1 MSKCI
6 GIDLGTTNSV
16 VGVWENGRVEII
28 TNDMGYRTTP
38 SCVAFTKDE
47 RLVGNSAK
55 NNLIIDP
62 TNTIY
67 DIKRIIGRKF
77 IDPTVKSDSKYWPF
91 KVFNKGGVPN
101 VRATYLGKNT
111 LFTPEEISSMILE
124 KLKTIAEEYIGEPLV
139 DAVITVPAY
148 FNDSQRQATKDA
160 GTIAGLNVVRIINE
174 PTAAAIAYG
183 MDKRTDNELCILI
196 FDFGGGTLDIS
207 LLTLVDGVFEVI
219 ATSGNTH
226 LGGSDIDNILVEYF
240 SEEFEREHGISLND
254 NPRALRRL
262 RTECERVKIELSAK
276 TNVQLVIEALHNGID
291 FKCSLSRAK
300 FESIISHIFEECF
313 LPLKKVLEDAHID
326 KTSIDEII
334 LVGGSTRIPKIQQ
347 MIRAYFGGKPLNKS
361 INPDEAVA
369 YGAAV
374 YASVLGEESDKP
386 DNVVL
391 LDVTP
396 LSLGVEATGGIM
408 SIIIPRNTT
417 IPFCASQTFTTR
429 VDNQPG
435 VTIQV
440 FEGERTQTRHNNELG
455 RFDLVDLPKRPRGEV
470 KIQVTFDI
478 DADGILSV
486 SAIEDCTGKTNEI
499 TICNEKMR
507 LTTDEVNDLVQKA
520 EEYRQ
525 QDDDTRDRIYARNN
539 LEAFIFRTR
548 NTISNFEGIQ
558 DRDLGIIQK
567 VVTDTVEWVDTHTEE
582 PKEVYEQKLRDLEE
596 YVQPIMQTSFTNSQ
610 RAMMGEFDIDS
621 EEETDDEVYC

>member
-1 MSKCI
+1 MKCI

-16 VGVWENGRVEII
+16 VGVWENGRVEIVP
-28 TNDMGYRTTP
+28 NDMGNRTTP
-38 SCVAFTKDE
+38 SCVAFTPEE

-55 NNLIIDP
+55 NNLLIDP

-67 DIKRIIGRKF
+67 DVKRLIGRKYV
-77 IDPTVKSDSKYWPF
+77 DPTVKADSQYWPF
-91 KVFNKGGVPN
+91 KIFNKGGVPN
-101 VRATYLGKNT
+101 IKASFKGKNT
-111 LFTPEEISSMILE
+111 LFTPEEISSTILE
-124 KLKTIAEEYIGEPLV
+124 KMKDIAEDYIGEPLV

-160 GTIAGLNVVRIINE
+160 GTIAGLNVLRIINE

-183 MDKRTDNELCILI
+183 LDKKDSKELNVLI

-207 LLTLVDGVFEVI
+207 LLTLVDGIFEVN

-226 LGGSDIDNILVEYF
+226 LGGSDIDNLLVEHF
-240 SEEFEREHGISLND
+240 SREFEQETGISLKD

-262 RTECERVKIELSAK
+262 RSECERVKIDLSAK
-276 TNVQLVIEALHNGID
+276 TNTQIVIEALHTGID
-291 FKCSLSRAK
+291 FKSSLSRAK
-300 FESIISHIFEECF
+300 FESIIAGIFEECF
-313 LPLKKVLEDAHID
+313 LPLKKVLEDSKIRKENIH
-326 KTSIDEII
+326 EII

-347 MIRAYFGGKPLNKS
+347 MLRAYFGGKTLNKS

-374 YASVLGEESDKP
+374 YASVLGDSEDKA
-386 DNVVL
+386 DGVVL

-408 SIIIPRNTT
+408 STIIPRNTT

-429 VDNQPG
+429 TDNQPG

-455 RFDLVDLPKRPRGEV
+455 RFDLVDLPKRPRGDV

-478 DADGILSV
+478 DADGILRV
-486 SAIEDCTGKTNEI
+486 SAIEDCTGKTSEI
-499 TICNEKMR
+499 TVCNEKMR
-507 LTTDEVNDLVQKA
+507 LTTDEINDLVQKA
-520 EEYRQ
+520 DEYRQ
-525 QDDDTRDRIYARNN
+525 QDDDTRDRIFARNN
-539 LEAFIFRTR
+539 LEAYVFRIR
-548 NTISNFEGIQ
+548 NTIADFEGVQEKDLATIQ
-558 DRDLGIIQK
+558 Q
-567 VVTDTVEWVDTHTEE
+567 VVQDTIAWVDLNSEE
-582 PKEVYEQKLRDLEE
+582 TKQVYEKKLQELEE
-596 YVQPIMQTSFTNSQ
+596 YVQPIMQTSFSNSQ
-610 RAMMGEFDIDS
+610 KAMMGEIDIDS
-621 EEETDDEVYC
+621 EDEDDVYC